1 VDAPPRTNAAAPAGG
16 ARPALVTFLTTA
28 LVGTLGLVV
37 ALLVRP
43 DWFGR
48 APGPPSEG
56 ARDRVAGDAPRPL
69 RPDEVFAAVSPSVVH
84 VTTRAADRRAVFGG
98 TVVSGTASGIV
109 WDELGHV
116 VTCAHIF
123 DATTAA
129 TVTLS
134 TGRQFVA
141 HLVEKDAA
149 TDLAVVRIGAPPDE
163 LTPARIPPPGH
174 VLRVGEPAYSVA
186 CPYGMGQSLSSGVV
200 SGLDRRI
207 RIPSGAE
214 LGGAIQTDAPLYP
227 GSSGGA
233 LADSLGRVIGLNAAI
248 QIEGEAA
255 PAPGVGFAQPIREVA
270 EAVPAMIDGGF
281 LWFPRLGFAV
291 LPDRAA
297 FDVLSRVEG
306 EGVPG
311 AGAVVVEVDAGGR
324 AAAAGLRPLEVRVG
338 VGVDRQMTLK
348 DVILGVG
355 DAPVGSKH
363 DLKRALDAIPPGDP
377 VTLRVARRDG
387 EVELTL

>member
-1 VDAPPRTNAAAPAGG
+1 M
-16 ARPALVTFLTTA
+16 TFLATA
-28 LVGTLGLVV
+28 LVGTLGLLV
-37 ALLVRP
+37 ALLARP

-48 APGPPSEG
+48 STEAAPGRSAEGGPARVTSGAPPALG
-56 ARDRVAGDAPRPL
+56 
-69 RPDEVFAAVSPSVVH
+69 PDQVFAAVSPSVVH

-98 TVVSGTASGIV
+98 SVVSGTASGLV

-134 TGRQFVA
+134 TGRQLEA

-149 TDLAVVRIGAPPDE
+149 TDLAVIRIDAPPDE
-163 LTPARIPPPGH
+163 LAPARIPQPGH
-174 VLRVGEPAYSVA
+174 ELRIGEPVYSVA
-186 CPYGMGQSLSSGVV
+186 CPYGMGQSLSCGVV

-214 LGGAIQTDAPLYP
+214 LDGVIQTDAALYP

-248 QIEGEAA
+248 QTEGDAA
-255 PAPGVGFAQPIREVA
+255 PAPGVGFAQPIEEVA
-270 EAVPAMIDGGF
+270 EAIPAMIEGGF

-297 FDVLSRVEG
+297 LDVLSRVEG
-306 EGVPG
+306 EGVPRS
-311 AGAVVVEVDAGGR
+311 GAVVLEVDEGGR
-324 AAAAGLRPLEVRVG
+324 AAAAGLRPLVVRFG
-338 VGVDRQMTLK
+338 VGVDPQMTLK

-355 DAPVGSKH
+355 DAPVTSKR

-377 VTLRVARRDG
+377 VTLLVARRDG
-387 EVELTL
+387 QVRLTL